1 MVLSAH
7 NYDLLY
13 EIRTLIITKPY
24 TTTLQFYIYTSLNG
38 KQIARHDKNKI
49 GSHETLQKNHNKQM
63 LKAEI

>member
-1 MVLSAH
+1 MSRNMVLSAH

-38 KQIARHDKNKI
+38 K
-49 GSHETLQKNHNKQM
+49 
-63 LKAEI
+63 